1 MFKKLFGFGKKK
13 SEAEE
18 KLRVENEKLKIK
30 EREEKKEREEL
41 KVKEED
47 ERKALEAL
55 ENQKEV
61 QRVEL
66 EREEELKIKKAKEKK
81 LEEEND
87 RLKAEEEVKRK
98 ELEALR
104 VKEEAEREKLEKLKI
119 KEEQERKELSDLK
132 EKEEKER
139 VELEKLEV
147 EKDRAKK
154 EAEEESKRKKDEE
167 LKKKDESS
175 KKRGFFKSL
184 KERLVKTREGLFGK
198 MKTLFAGRSVIDE
211 DMYEELEDLLIQ
223 SDIGM
228 DMTLKIVGE
237 LEKEVRKR
245 GIKNPNLVYDV
256 LKDVMEGFLI
266 AEGTELE
273 VDKPGMNVVL
283 VVGVNG
289 VGKTTTIGKLA
300 AKFVKEGKKVVIGA
314 GDTFRAAAIE
324 QLEEWADRAGADI
337 IKHEQGS
344 DPGAVVFDTLK
355 AGENRNADVVII
367 DTAGRL
373 HNKNNLMKELE
384 KINIIIKKHVGEAA
398 YESLLVIDGTTGQ
411 NGLNQAKVFNE
422 VTKLSGFVVTK
433 LDGTAKGGIVFAIS
447 EELKKPI
454 KFIGVGEGIED
465 LREFH
470 SKEYIDAIFE

>member
-1 MFKKLFGFGKKK
+1 M
-13 SEAEE
+13 
-18 KLRVENEKLKIK
+18 
-30 EREEKKEREEL
+30 
-41 KVKEED
+41 KEE
-47 ERKALEAL
+47 
-55 ENQKEV
+55 
-61 QRVEL
+61 
-66 EREEELKIKKAKEKK
+66 EE
-81 LEEEND
+81 
-87 RLKAEEEVKRK
+87 RK
-98 ELEALR
+98 ELEKLKLEEKNRLAI
-104 VKEEAEREKLEKLKI
+104 EAE
-119 KEEQERKELSDLK
+119 KEAKRKEF
-132 EKEEKER
+132 
-139 VELEKLEV
+139 
-147 EKDRAKK
+147 
-154 EAEEESKRKKDEE
+154 EE
-167 LKKKDESS
+167 LKKKEEVS
-175 KKRGFFKSL
+175 KKKGFFKSL
-184 KERLVKTREGLFGK
+184 KEKLVKTREGLFGK
-198 MKTLFAGRSVIDE
+198 MKTLFSGRSIIDE

-237 LEKEVRKR
+237 LEKEVKKR
-245 GIKNPNLVYDV
+245 GIKEPNLVYDV

-266 AEGTELE
+266 SEGTELE
-273 VDKPGMNVVL
+273 VNKPGMNIIL

-300 AKFVKEGKKVVIGA
+300 AKFIKEGKKVLIGA

-324 QLEEWADRAGADI
+324 QLEEWADRSGADI

-355 AGENRNADVVII
+355 AGKSRNADVVII

-373 HNKNNLMKELE
+373 HNKKNLMKELE
-384 KINIIIKKHVGEAA
+384 KINIIIKKHAGETS
-398 YESLLVIDGTTGQ
+398 YETLLVIDGTTGQ

-422 VTKLSGFVVTK
+422 VTELSGFVVTK

-465 LREFH
+465 LREFK